1 MYLAGVRL
9 KAERDAARLVDEQR
23 WRERVIVSDT
33 RTHFHRLNP
42 QTELSERGLR
52 SANQVSRLTGMLKSA
67 PRKHTLLN
75 PPTAIVDINPLG
87 VVNNPTVDFTERQF
101 GRTPR
106 PATEG
111 DERVRGLK
119 AGPYVER
126 RWQMND
132 NHVPALDYEHDK
144 FKQRKGADFK

>member
-9 KAERDAARLVDEQR
+9 KAERDAARIADEQR

-42 QTELSERGLR
+42 QTELSERGMR

-75 PPTAIVDINPLG
+75 IFLAGVCFDVKKQTAVIKLSG
-87 VVNNPTVDFTERQF
+87 AQF
-101 GRTPR
+101 MRCFQH
-106 PATEG
+106 
-111 DERVRGLK
+111 
-119 AGPYVER
+119 
-126 RWQMND
+126 W
-132 NHVPALDYEHDK
+132 
-144 FKQRKGADFK
+144 